1 MPLMDKVELLQNLYT
16 LLTPENYEK
25 HTKTLMLNHNQELK
39 YRR

>member
-25 HTKTLMLNHNQELK
+25 HTKELMKFNNELK
-39 YRR
+39 YRRQ